1 MVHKIYDNVKYD
13 EDGDVLMESL
23 NAKQKKFF
31 ELKEFYKYTP
41 DKLFTRAFDAC
52 WSEHGMDFEPLDLD
66 EKLDPLLEQE
76 SMRELKAKAGI

>member
-1 MVHKIYDNVKYD
+1 MVHKIYDNVRYD
-13 EDGDVLMESL
+13 EDGEVLMESL

-41 DKLFTRAFDAC
+41 AKLFTKAFDAC
-52 WSEHGMDFEPLDLD
+52 WGEHGADFESLDLD
-66 EKLDPLLEQE
+66 EKLDPLIEQE